1 MFKQMFQ
8 QELRKTYKFMPKK
21 RNDIEGHFAKK
32 ICSPTVEN
40 NSTELNKAP

>member
-32 ICSPTVEN
+32 NLLANCR
-40 NSTELNKAP
+40 KQFH

>member
-21 RNDIEGHFAKK
+21 RNDIEGHFATKK
-32 ICSPTVEN
+32 FARQLSKTIP
-40 NSTELNKAP
+40 LN